1 MHLFSVDQCAA
12 EFSRPMLLQL
22 LLFDLLI
29 RFCDFVIVL
38 FLCCCCVVVVLF
50 DVLLLLLCSCHF
62 VIVSY
67 CCMDCSDKLISV
79 CVKFFY
85 KVADRQTEPLLEVLS
100 DLKM

>member
-1 MHLFSVDQCAA
+1 M
-12 EFSRPMLLQL
+12 
-22 LLFDLLI
+22 
-29 RFCDFVIVL
+29 RFDFVIVL
-38 FLCCCCVVVVLF
+38 LLCCCCVVVVLF

-100 DLKM
+100 DLKTGCEAEMLQVLTCLATKTN